1 MKKEPEYR
9 PRAECAYA
17 PHCTYYAMGQRKLK
31 TGWANLC
38 ISHLDMYD
46 TAYARKW
53 CEEQGLASK
62 ETQLDFVREQVKLLD
77 RPKDPKAWMRNAR
90 TPLAV
95 KWRDEYLSAMRIP
108 SADRIPGEDDEVLE
122 QAA

>member
-46 TAYARKW
+46 TAYSRKW
-53 CEEQGLASK
+53 CEERGLASK
-62 ETQLDFVREQVKLLD
+62 ESQLDFVREQVKLLSQ
-77 RPKDPKAWMRNAR
+77 PKDHKAWMTNPKSEIAKR
-90 TPLAV
+90 L
-95 KWRDEYLSAMRIP
+95 RDEFLARKDLP
-108 SADRIPGEDDEVLE
+108 EREPGEDSEEL
-122 QAA
+122 AA